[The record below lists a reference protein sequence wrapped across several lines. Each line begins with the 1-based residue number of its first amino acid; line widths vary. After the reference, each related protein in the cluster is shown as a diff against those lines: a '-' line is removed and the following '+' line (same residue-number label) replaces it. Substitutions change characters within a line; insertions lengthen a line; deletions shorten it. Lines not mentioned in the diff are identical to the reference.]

1 MSFTN
6 RVKCINSPYDN
17 IAKQL
22 KADKQ
27 FAEFFEANQDLSN
40 YDLGQMIPKV
50 TYDDWIVCHY
60 TKDDK
65 LYRIDEESVIE
76 VKCIEVLEYN
86 SDFNVI
92 NGEPM
97 EEDEFFDYCDNMC
110 AGEADDMTCYVYFE
124 EFNRG
129 E

>member
-1 MSFTN
+1 MNS
-6 RVKCINSPYDN
+6 RVKCINSPYADIQTQINRNAEMLELEFNEDVDN
-17 IAKQL
+17 YNLA
-22 KADKQ
+22 
-27 FAEFFEANQDLSN
+27 
-40 YDLGQMIPKV
+40 QMIPKV

-65 LYRIDEESVIE
+65 LYRIDEESIIE
-76 VKCIEVLEYN
+76 VKCTEVLEYN

-92 NGEPM
+92 KENGEPM
-97 EEDEFFDYCDNMC
+97 EEEEFFDYCDNLC

-124 EFNRG
+124 EFNKG

>member
-1 MSFTN
+1 MNN
-6 RVKCINSPYDN
+6 RIKCINSPY
-17 IAKQL
+17 
-22 KADKQ
+22 ADIQ
-27 FAEFFEANQDLSN
+27 TQINRNAEMFELEFNQDLVN
-40 YDLGQMIPKV
+40 YDLAQMIPKV
-50 TYDDWIVCHY
+50 TYEDWIVCHY

-65 LYRIDEESVIE
+65 LYRIDEESIIE

-92 NGEPM
+92 KENGEPM
-97 EEDEFFDYCDNMC
+97 EEDEFFDYCDNLC